1 MIELQNISK
10 SFDGVSVLDNISTGI
25 PDSGIFAICGASGSG
40 KTTLMRIIL
49 GLEQPDSGNISG
61 LEGKKTAVVFQNDRL
76 LPWLSALDNV
86 AAVCS
91 KERAKEMLEKVELS
105 DALNKKPAELSGGM
119 CRRVAPRLSAP
130 SRCATSAPEPPSLN
144 RAIGYSSRSNSL
156 LVSVFCRDSI
166 RRCEAPLLSM
176 VNLAGCPMFWATRIC
191 SAVAGYSAEST
202 TQT

>member
-10 SFDGVSVLDNISTGI
+10 SFDGVSVLDNISAKI

-119 CRRVAPRLSAP
+119 CRRVALDADILLLD
-130 SRCATSAPEPPSLN
+130 EPFKGLDTELRGRIVKLVEDFAKTKPVILITHDPWEVSL
-144 RAIGYSSRSNSL
+144 AKAKLDI
-156 LVSVFCRDSI
+156 
-166 RRCEAPLLSM
+166 EK
-176 VNLAGCPMFWATRIC
+176 
-191 SAVAGYSAEST
+191 
-202 TQT
+202 

>member
-105 DALNKKPAELSGGM
+105 DALNKARRAQRRNVPQGGVGACAGVRRGYSPARRTVQRAGHRAARADSEA
-119 CRRVAPRLSAP
+119 CRRLCKDEARHTHHPRPVGSVARQGK
-130 SRCATSAPEPPSLN
+130 T
-144 RAIGYSSRSNSL
+144 
-156 LVSVFCRDSI
+156 
-166 RRCEAPLLSM
+166 
-176 VNLAGCPMFWATRIC
+176 
-191 SAVAGYSAEST
+191 
-202 TQT
+202 

>member
-10 SFDGVSVLDNISTGI
+10 SFDGVSVLDNISAEI

-61 LEGKKTAVVFQNDRL
+61 LGGKKTAVVFQNDRL

-105 DALNKKPAELSGGM
+105 DALSKKPAELSGGM
-119 CRRVAPRLSAP
+119 CRRVAFSLRTMARRPWGACGVGWQARVRRSAA
-130 SRCATSAPEPPSLN
+130 SRIA
-144 RAIGYSSRSNSL
+144 
-156 LVSVFCRDSI
+156 
-166 RRCEAPLLSM
+166 
-176 VNLAGCPMFWATRIC
+176 LAD
-191 SAVAGYSAEST
+191 E
-202 TQT
+202 

>member
-10 SFDGVSVLDNISTGI
+10 SFDGVSVLDNISAEI

-76 LPWLSALDNV
+76 LPWLRALDNV

-91 KERAKEMLEKVELS
+91 KEHAKEMLEKVELS

-119 CRRVAPRLSAP
+119 CRRVALARALAFDQLIRSDDPDSRYNFAKLPDHSTIPRW
-130 SRCATSAPEPPSLN
+130 R
-144 RAIGYSSRSNSL
+144 RSGNY
-156 LVSVFCRDSI
+156 F
-166 RRCEAPLLSM
+166 
-176 VNLAGCPMFWATRIC
+176 IC
-191 SAVAGYSAEST
+191 IT
-202 TQT
+202 